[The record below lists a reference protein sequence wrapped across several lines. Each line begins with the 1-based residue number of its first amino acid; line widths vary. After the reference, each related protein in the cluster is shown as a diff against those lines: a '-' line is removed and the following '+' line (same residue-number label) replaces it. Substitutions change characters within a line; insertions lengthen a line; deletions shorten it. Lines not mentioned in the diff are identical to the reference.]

1 MEVWGSS
8 KTRPTSSRKRWR
20 GTASTA
26 ARTRERIPKDAAAR
40 FSLGTSVAIQTEAKR
55 DFTTATVTE
64 VRTDPRAL
72 GNRPTSWSDS
82 AERASR
88 AWTGSR
94 NGEETTWISSGRRCC
109 NDLRIISFFQNFKLL
124 ELRDNFVL
132 WKFFNDRRQFCSV
145 RCLLRIARV
154 TKVSSDY
161 SWKITSRKS
170 LELYPR
176 SKCFNFFK
184 ILYPSLF

>member
-20 GTASTA
+20 GIASTA

-82 AERASR
+82 AEQASR

-94 NGEETTWISSGRRCC
+94 NGEETIWISSGRRGRLCC
-109 NDLRIISFFQNFKLL
+109 NDLRIILSFQNFKLL

-145 RCLLRIARV
+145 RCLLRIARF
-154 TKVSSDY
+154 TKVPSD
-161 SWKITSRKS
+161 
-170 LELYPR
+170 R
-176 SKCFNFFK
+176 SFVKK
-184 ILYPSLF
+184 